1 MAALAK
7 QWTGSRGTDY
17 QTALKTFRLPYWDYY
32 RPRNYYARFSGRTLP
47 DGQTASQY
55 DYSMPQIFTLTKV
68 MVQMPGEK
76 TLTPM
81 DNPLTSFNFP
91 KGALLDSEWDLADLS
106 TKIVADI
113 TKRTIR
119 YGQSRDPIADMN
131 QALNKI
137 REDNLRMSLNL
148 IEHGAYDNYEV
159 FATKADI
166 QPVQLQGTDPNAAP
180 NQARTIFTRPSG
192 SIEGLH
198 GTYHIMVGGWDDI
211 AASKKQAAGSGH
223 MSSVPVAAFD
233 PVFWMHHW

>member
-1 MAALAK
+1 
-7 QWTGSRGTDY
+7 
-17 QTALKTFRLPYWDYY
+17 
-32 RPRNYYARFSGRTLP
+32 
-47 DGQTASQY
+47 
-55 DYSMPQIFTLTKV
+55 
-68 MVQMPGEK
+68 MVQMSGEK
-76 TLTPM
+76 TLTLM

-91 KGALLDSEWDLADLS
+91 KGALLDSEWKLTDLS

-148 IEHGAYDNYEV
+148 VEHGAYNDYEV
-159 FATKADI
+159 FATKASP
-166 QPVQLQGTDPNAAP
+166 PVEFKGTDPNAAP
-180 NQARTIFTRPSG
+180 DQARTIFTRPSG

-198 GTYHIMVGGWDDI
+198 GTYRIVVGGWDDVADSKRQ
-211 AASKKQAAGSGH
+211 AASSGH